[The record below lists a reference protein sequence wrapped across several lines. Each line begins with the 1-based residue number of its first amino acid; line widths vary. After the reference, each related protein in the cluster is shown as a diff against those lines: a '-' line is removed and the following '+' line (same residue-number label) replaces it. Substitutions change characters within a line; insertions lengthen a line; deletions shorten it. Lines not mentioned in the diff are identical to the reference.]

1 MTNGNKH
8 PGRIHLLDPETIRQI
23 AAGEVVERPASVIK
37 ELVENSLDAGA
48 TTVEVEVLTRER
60 SIWGIRVTDDGCGM
74 SPEDAVLAFTRHA
87 TSKIGDMED
96 LLNAETLGFR
106 GEALASIAAVSVTT
120 LSTRLRGGGPEGSRV
135 VYRGG
140 HCERQGECGCP
151 EGTTVEVQELF
162 FNTPARAKFQKSLQA
177 ELAYIS
183 SVMESIVVSNPTTG
197 FRYLVDGKERI
208 SIPPGGG
215 LIDRVGCLFGT
226 EVARRLIPVHE
237 KGETVSVDGVISHPS
252 VTRSNP
258 YQMLISVNGR
268 AIYSRPLAAAVKQ
281 GYGSLIPGDR
291 YPVAVLDL
299 TLPRGEI
306 DVNVHPSKRQI
317 RISREREVTSVLA
330 GLIRTALRNEDLL
343 PRDMEVA
350 AGMPQR
356 PVRRRPVSYGVSED
370 AQAPGVHEM
379 YPSALRTTDQQLR
392 QTELV
397 IADHGQA
404 AGIPEMEFLG
414 QLGDSYLL
422 AATKQGELVIIDQ
435 HAAHERILYEQVAAA
450 SRREKISQD
459 LLVPVILE
467 FSAREADILRTAIPA
482 IGEEGFLIEEF
493 GKDSF
498 AIRSIPVILGRC
510 EDPLVIREILSEIIV
525 GGTSTGFER
534 ERICKIIAC
543 RGALKAGTACT
554 GEQCTRLL
562 RQLAR
567 TRDPWTCPHGRPT
580 MIAFSRDKLDRL
592 FGRT

>member
-1 MTNGNKH
+1 MMNGVGH
-8 PGRIHLLDPETIRQI
+8 GGRIHLLDPETIRQI

-48 TTVEVEVLTRER
+48 STVEVEVLTRER
-60 SIWGIRVTDDGCGM
+60 IIWGIRVTDDGCGM

-87 TSKIGDMED
+87 TSKIRGIGD

-120 LSTRLRGGGPEGSRV
+120 LSTRPQGGGPEGTRV

-140 HCERQGECGCP
+140 HCEQQGKCGCP
-151 EGTTVEVQELF
+151 EGTTIEVQELF
-162 FNTPARAKFQKSLQA
+162 FNTPARAKFQKTLQG
-177 ELAYIS
+177 ELAHIS
-183 SVMESIVVSNPTTG
+183 TVMESIILSNPTTG

-215 LIDRVGCLFGT
+215 LIDRVGALFGT
-226 EVARRLIPVHE
+226 GVARRLIPVHE
-237 KGETVSVDGVISHPS
+237 QGRTVSVDGFISHPS

-258 YQMLISVNGR
+258 YQVLISVNGR
-268 AIYSRPLAAAVKQ
+268 AVYSRPLAAAIKE
-281 GYGSLIPGDR
+281 GYGSLIPKDR

-299 TLPRGEI
+299 TIPRNEI

-317 RISREREVTSVLA
+317 RISREREVTSTLA
-330 GLIRTALRNEDLL
+330 GLIRHALKGQDLL
-343 PRDMEVA
+343 PRDVEFSAGVPQQA
-350 AGMPQR
+350 AR
-356 PVRRRPVSYGVSED
+356 RKPVGYETED
-370 AQAPGVHEM
+370 NAPAAAVHEM
-379 YPSALRTTDQQLR
+379 YPPALRTTDQQLR
-392 QTELV
+392 QTELST
-397 IADHGQA
+397 AGRA
-404 AGIPEMEFLG
+404 EGPGIPDMEFLG
-414 QLGDSYLL
+414 QLGDSYIL
-422 AATKQGELVIIDQ
+422 AATPRGELVIIDQ
-435 HAAHERILYEQVAAA
+435 HAAHERIFYEQVVEA
-450 SRREKISQD
+450 SRREKVSQD
-459 LLVPVILE
+459 LLVPVVLE
-467 FSAREADILRTAIPA
+467 FSPREADILRTAIPA
-482 IGEEGFLIEEF
+482 IGEEGFVIEEF

-498 AIRSIPVILGRC
+498 AVRSIPVILGRC
-510 EDPLVIREILSEIIV
+510 EDPLVIRETLAEIIG

-543 RGALKAGTACT
+543 RGALKAGTLCT

-580 MIAFSRDKLDRL
+580 MIAFSRDRLDKL